1 MARPGTN
8 REGIVMAMR
17 MALFS
22 DIIGMAFATLRANKL
37 RAGLTILGVVIG
49 ITAIVGMTSLIRGF
63 DESLRDSIRQLGPN
77 TLFVAKFS
85 GLSGASGK
93 AFKDLI
99 KRPVLTVDDAKAIE
113 REAPSAGKVDVLL
126 GAWGMPGRERAY
138 YKGEKTKELSVQGV
152 SEHYAAVS
160 SVQMAGGR
168 FFTESEVAHRRAV
181 VVLGDSPSKAL
192 FPNIDPIGKRIRI
205 GAQEYEVVGV
215 AAPRLSPGGLGGGQD
230 DFMVVPY
237 TTFQKQFGWQQ
248 SGKVRVSGAMTD
260 TSAMQSAM
268 IAVVPREDATRDDA
282 MEDVEQI
289 MRIRHGLRLDQAN
302 DFDIITQDAVLK
314 MYDRITGAIFIGL
327 VVISSIALMVG
338 GIGVMAVMMISVTER
353 TREIGVRK
361 ALGARRREI
370 LWQFL
375 LEAVFL
381 TSVGGVL
388 GIILGASIGMG
399 VHWATGFPVSLPWWS
414 FALGFG
420 FSGSV
425 GIFFGLVPAI
435 RAARLDPIEAL
446 RYE

>member
-1 MARPGTN
+1 MS
-8 REGIVMAMR
+8 MR
-17 MALFS
+17 IALFS

-37 RAGLTILGVVIG
+37 RAALTILGVVIG

-77 TLFVAKFS
+77 TLFVVKFS

-181 VVLGDSPSKAL
+181 VVLGDSPATAL

-215 AAPRLSPGGLGGGQD
+215 AAPRPNPGGFGGGQD

-260 TSAMQSAM
+260 SSAMQSAM
-268 IAVVPREDATRDDA
+268 IAVVPADNATRDDA
-282 MEDVEQI
+282 MKDVEQI
-289 MRIRHGLRLDQAN
+289 MRIRHGLKLDQAN

-314 MYDRITGAIFIGL
+314 MYDQITGATFIGL

-338 GIGVMAVMMISVTER
+338 GIGVMAIMMISVTER

-361 ALGARRREI
+361 ALGARSREI

-388 GIILGASIGMG
+388 GIILGASIGLG
-399 VHWATGFPVSLPWWS
+399 VHYATGFPISMPWWS

-435 RAARLDPIEAL
+435 RASRLDPIEAL